1 MCIPYYVPVAVI
13 IKLKYLVLS
22 MLTILKNDYEK
33 DQESGNDQIL
43 NRFKITFQKLN
54 STIP

>member
-1 MCIPYYVPVAVI
+1 VCIPYYVPVAVI